1 MTDHDKILLRAKQE
15 VQTSVTI
22 TTRLFTC
29 RHYKILSTASSMW
42 CNECARGN
50 MDQSTQEF
58 AGYMESKPVA
68 VVEFSLRA
76 DDLFDVSVH
85 RIL

>member
-1 MTDHDKILLRAKQE
+1 MTKGDKILFRAKQGE
-15 VQTSVTI
+15 TKSITI

-76 DDLFDVSVH
+76 DDPFDVSVH

>member
-1 MTDHDKILLRAKQE
+1 MTDHDKILLRAKQG
-15 VQTSVTI
+15 VQTSITI

-29 RHYKILSTASSMW
+29 RHYKVLSTASSMW
-42 CNECARGN
+42 CNECARE
-50 MDQSTQEF
+50 STDPGTREYD
-58 AGYMESKPVA
+58 GYMDSKPVA

-76 DDLFDVSVH
+76 DDPFDVAVH

>member
-1 MTDHDKILLRAKQE
+1 MTEKDKILFQAKQGE
-15 VQTSVTI
+15 TSSITI

-29 RHYKILSTASSMW
+29 SHYKILSTARSMW
-42 CNECARGN
+42 CNECGRES
-50 MDQSTQEF
+50 MDPGTQEY

-76 DDLFDVSVH
+76 NDPFDVSVH